1 MPLTNDLWA
10 DCEHIQR
17 RTMQYWHNWGDTNA
31 RKSLKHLPIE
41 SHAKLHLSLV
51 QPEESIHFYTL
62 KYSSEKKSLSEK
74 RLTIRNWTKLMK
86 WQRNTCMH
94 SKPFKRE
101 INYECYNDIFS
112 EHHWSCVDGFF
123 WCYCLCNVIRYDN
136 IAHDQMTIF
145 HFGPILWMN
154 TK

>member
-17 RTMQYWHNWGDTNA
+17 RTMQYWHDWGDTNA
-31 RKSLKHLPIE
+31 RKSLKQLPIE
-41 SHAKLHLSLV
+41 SHAELHLSLV

-74 RLTIRNWTKLMK
+74 RLTIRNWPKVMK

-112 EHHWSCVDGFF
+112 EHHWSCVDGGWTFLGAIV
-123 WCYCLCNVIRYDN
+123 CV
-136 IAHDQMTIF
+136 T
-145 HFGPILWMN
+145 
-154 TK
+154 